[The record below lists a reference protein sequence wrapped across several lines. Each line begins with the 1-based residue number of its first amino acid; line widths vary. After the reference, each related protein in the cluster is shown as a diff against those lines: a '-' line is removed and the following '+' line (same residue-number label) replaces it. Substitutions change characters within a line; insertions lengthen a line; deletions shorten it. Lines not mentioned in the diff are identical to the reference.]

1 MKVESSDFRIFCS
14 DENFAATFDEIR
26 SMLRERRGEVLRD
39 AMDHPTRARLIL
51 KTKIAGVPVVIKHEL
66 FIFRFDRSVKA
77 FLFGSDARNIFRL
90 SERARADGFQGI
102 PRTFLVAER
111 FSRGI
116 LRETISVT
124 EFLDGASPSS
134 PCSRETQ
141 DAIAALMRECHARGI
156 ISGDV
161 CPDNFLLTRDGMK
174 LIDFRGGKV
183 FPCLAKARDRLQL
196 ERVFGI
202 PNRSRELPER
212 IFIAQHSL
220 RNLGRRLRG
229 KEQTCD

>member
-1 MKVESSDFRIFCS
+1 MKVASSDFRIFCS

-77 FLFGSDARNIFRL
+77 FLFGSDAHNIFRL
-90 SERARADGFQGI
+90 SERARADGFRGI

-202 PNRSRELPER
+202 PNRSRGLPER

>member
-1 MKVESSDFRIFCS
+1 MKKDANSFRIFCAAP
-14 DENFAATFDEIR
+14 EFAAAFDEIR
-26 SMLRERRGEVLRD
+26 STLRERRGEVLRD

-77 FLFGSDARNIFRL
+77 FLFGSDARNIFLL
-90 SERARADGFQGI
+90 SERARADGFRGI

-116 LRETISVT
+116 LRETISAT
-124 EFLDGASPSS
+124 EFLEGESPSL

-141 DAIAALMRECHARGI
+141 DAIAALMRECHALGI

-161 CPDNFLLTRDGMK
+161 CPDNFLLTREGVK

-202 PNRSRELPER
+202 PNRSRGLPER

-229 KEQTCD
+229 KEQTRD

>member
-1 MKVESSDFRIFCS
+1 MKATASDFRIFCS
-14 DENFAATFDEIR
+14 DESFAAAFDEIR
-26 SMLRERRGEVLRD
+26 STLRERRGEILRD
-39 AMDHPTRARLIL
+39 AMGHPTRKRLVL
-51 KTKIAGVPVVIKHEL
+51 KTRIAGVPVVLKHEF

-77 FLFGSDARNIFRL
+77 FLFGSDARSIFRV
-90 SERARADGFQGI
+90 SERARERGFRGI

-111 FSRGI
+111 FSRGV
-116 LRETISVT
+116 LRETISAT
-124 EFLDGASPSS
+124 EFLEGESPSL

-141 DAIAALMRECHARGI
+141 DAIAALIRECHARGI

-161 CPDNFLLTRDGMK
+161 CPDNFLLTREGVK

-202 PNRSRELPER
+202 PNRSRGLPER

-229 KEQTCD
+229 KEQTRD

>member
-1 MKVESSDFRIFCS
+1 MNDSQSMFRIFCNAS
-14 DENFAATFDEIR
+14 EFSAAFDEIR

-39 AMDHPTRARLIL
+39 AMGHPTRKRIVL

-77 FLFGSDARNIFRL
+77 FLFGSDARNIFLL
-90 SERARADGFQGI
+90 SERARADGFRGI

-161 CPDNFLLTRDGMK
+161 CPDNFLLARDGMK

-202 PNRSRELPER
+202 PNRSRGLPER
-212 IFIAQHSL
+212 IFVALHAL
-220 RNLGRRLRG
+220 RNFLRKLRG
-229 KEQTCD
+229 KNRLPD

>member
-1 MKVESSDFRIFCS
+1 MNDSQSMFRIFCNAS
-14 DENFAATFDEIR
+14 EFAAAFDEIR
-26 SMLRERRGEVLRD
+26 STLRERRGEVLRD

-51 KTKIAGVPVVIKHEL
+51 KTKIAGVPVVIKHEF

-77 FLFGSDARNIFRL
+77 FLFGSDARNIFLL
-90 SERARADGFQGI
+90 SERARADGFRGI

-161 CPDNFLLTRDGMK
+161 CPDNFLLARDGMK

-202 PNRSRELPER
+202 PNRSRGLPER
-212 IFIAQHSL
+212 IFVALHAL

-229 KEQTCD
+229 RTPIAD

>member
-1 MKVESSDFRIFCS
+1 MNDSQSMFRIFCNAP
-14 DENFAATFDEIR
+14 EFAAAFDEIR

-66 FIFRFDRSVKA
+66 FIFRFDRSLKA
-77 FLFGSDARNIFRL
+77 FLCGSDARNIFLL
-90 SERARADGFQGI
+90 SERARERGFRGI

-111 FSRGI
+111 FSRGV
-116 LRETISVT
+116 LRETISAT
-124 EFLDGASPSS
+124 EFLEGESPSL

-161 CPDNFLLTRDGMK
+161 CPDNFLLTREGAK

-202 PNRSRELPER
+202 PNRSRGLPEK
-212 IFIAQHSL
+212 IFTAQHAL

-229 KEQTCD
+229 KEQTRD

>member
-1 MKVESSDFRIFCS
+1 MKKDANSFRIFCAAP
-14 DENFAATFDEIR
+14 EFAAAFEEIR
-26 SMLRERRGEVLRD
+26 STLRERRGEVLRD
-39 AMDHPTRARLIL
+39 AMDHPTRKRLVL
-51 KTKIAGVPVVIKHEL
+51 KTRIAGVPVVLKHEF
-66 FIFRFDRSVKA
+66 FIFRFDRSLKA
-77 FLFGSDARNIFRL
+77 FLCGSDARSIFRV
-90 SERARADGFQGI
+90 SERAWERGFRGI

-111 FSRGI
+111 FSRGV
-116 LRETISVT
+116 LRETISAT
-124 EFLDGASPSS
+124 EFLDGASPSL

-161 CPDNFLLTRDGMK
+161 CPDNFLLARDGMK

-202 PNRSRELPER
+202 PNRSRGLPEK
-212 IFIAQHSL
+212 IFTAQHAL

-229 KEQTCD
+229 KEQTRD